1 VPVEKVPEDRNAR
14 RTFLEEWA
22 KGQRTR
28 LAEEERLRRKL
39 GYAQQMARVAA
50 NARERTDSL
59 GEIPVVITKP
69 SDLPID
75 RAAVF
80 ADLMAGLREHKWAD
94 PIVSEC
100 DEPRYIAP
108 TAIELARRH
117 RPEAP
122 WLLYMEDDVVLGPH
136 FDLLPELL
144 REAGEHFP
152 ETGVVSF
159 FSGSGTLTEPGWSI
173 LPIEHFGW
181 LQCVA
186 IRNTEFL
193 LGFRAFI
200 GELAGTDASPTQ
212 RTRPKPRTDRAVGAY
227 LASEYDTFALWCP
240 SLVQHADL
248 ASVFSGPQRRRI
260 SWSYR
265 QAYGRLDRT

>member
-1 VPVEKVPEDRNAR
+1 MR
-14 RTFLEEWA
+14 R
-22 KGQRTR
+22 R
-28 LAEEERLRRKL
+28 L
-39 GYAQQMARVAA
+39 GYAEQMARVSA
-50 NARERTDSL
+50 NARQRTNSL
-59 GEIPVVITKP
+59 RELPVVITKP
-69 SDLPID
+69 SDLPVD

-80 ADLMAGLREHKWAD
+80 ADLMVRLGEHGWAD

-100 DEPRYIAP
+100 DEPRWIAP

-122 WLLYMEDDVVLGPH
+122 WLLYMEDDVVLGPD

-144 REAGEHFP
+144 REAGELYP
-152 ETGVVSF
+152 DIGAVSF
-159 FSGSGTLTEPGWSI
+159 FSGSGTLTEPGWSV

-200 GELAGTDASPTQ
+200 GKLAGNAASVSP
-212 RTRPKPRTDRAVGAY
+212 RTRPTPRSDSAVGSY
-227 LASEYDTFALWCP
+227 LATEYDTFALWCP

-248 ASVFSGPQRRRI
+248 ASVFAGPQRRRI
-260 SWSYR
+260 SWSFR
-265 QAYGRLDRT
+265 QAYGRLDGT